1 MPRAELY
8 VPPLHD
14 KHGTAT
20 AFQTALYILKIC
32 TGAGLLGVPFAMQ
45 QAGLVAGTIIILAVS
60 ALNAASSRILLHCKE
75 SVLRYAPSLPPSS
88 THQPR
93 DTFASLAFLTLG
105 QWGVHLVH
113 LSIVLTLCGAVSLYI
128 ITINTIATQ
137 LFPHL
142 SSLLV
147 LVALFVLLLP
157 FSLIHDLSFLSFA
170 SALGTLAYLVSFVLI
185 FIYAIIGGTSD
196 RQHQFTLTTDS
207 LLPVSV
213 VDVLS
218 TFGVLSFSL
227 GVPVLTFML
236 QESMAQPERFARV
249 MDSTM
254 AAVFVLLTVIGVL
267 GVALF
272 GTVSLTH
279 SNVSPS
285 IHHHS
290 SSSTATTLQTHQVRP
305 IILSN
310 LDASSYMSLAVQLL
324 ISITLLLTAPL
335 SLAPALNLL
344 QSIAFGSPDVAA
356 VNGREDDERRRLLQY
371 ERERERASIAPG
383 GQYGGLLDPHDLYNQ
398 SSDEEDDTEAL
409 HHHNHNTRNGNG
421 GGKKRDTILVRGKV
435 LSISSLDSLVTH
447 PNSAT
452 LPPPSSS
459 SSAAYHSTP
468 PSPARSLSARFGWS
482 SSVLWVAGLR
492 VLVLLCIVLVA
503 FSVPCFTVIMSSIGL
518 LTLSIL
524 CFLLPPIFYLRL
536 QRMGWVSVEEETG
549 GWYATYCYAF
559 LGVGVLCMLAGVV
572 VVSQMRCE

>member
-1 MPRAELY
+1 MLCRAMPRESELY

-20 AFQTALYILKIC
+20 ALQTALYILKIC

-45 QAGLVAGTIIILAVS
+45 QAGVVAGTLIILIVS

-88 THQPR
+88 AHQPH

-105 QWGVHLVH
+105 RWGVYLVH

-128 ITINTIATQ
+128 ITINTIATHV
-137 LFPHL
+137 FPHL
-142 SSLLV
+142 SSLVVLLV
-147 LVALFVLLLP
+147 LFVLLLP
-157 FSLIHDLSFLSFA
+157 FALVHDLSFLSFA
-170 SALGTLAYLVSFVLI
+170 SVLGTVAYLVSFLLI
-185 FIYAIIGGTSD
+185 FIYGGTSY
-196 RQHQFTLTTDS
+196 QHFTLTTDS
-207 LLPVSV
+207 LLPASL

-227 GVPVLTFML
+227 GVPVLTFIL

-249 MDSTM
+249 MDATM
-254 AAVFVLLTVIGVL
+254 AAVFILLTLIGTL

-272 GTVSLTH
+272 GTATRTH
-279 SNVSPS
+279 STMSPS
-285 IHHHS
+285 IHHHTG
-290 SSSTATTLQTHQVRP
+290 TAEVQLTHQVRP

-310 LDASSYMSLAVQLL
+310 LDPSSFMSLTVQLL
-324 ISITLLLTAPL
+324 ITITLLLTAPL

-344 QSIAFGSPDVAA
+344 QSIAFGTSDVAV

-371 ERERERASIAPG
+371 ERERERMSVAQG
-383 GQYGGLLDPHDLYNQ
+383 GLYGGLLDHHDLYNQ
-398 SSDEEDDTEAL
+398 SSDEEEEEA
-409 HHHNHNTRNGNG
+409 HNAKNGT
-421 GGKKRDTILVRGKV
+421 KRENIVVRGKV
-435 LSISSLDSLVTH
+435 LSISSLDSIFNQPRST
-447 PNSAT
+447 AQ
-452 LPPPSSS
+452 PPSASS
-459 SSAAYHSTP
+459 STATSGP
-468 PSPARSLSARFGWS
+468 PSPARSSAKSPVFS
-482 SSVLWVAGLR
+482 SSAVWVAALR
-492 VLVLLCIVLVA
+492 VFVLLCIVLVA

-536 QRMGWVSVEEETG
+536 QRMGWVSVDEELG
-549 GWYATYCYAF
+549 GWYVTYCYAF
-559 LGVGVLCMLAGVV
+559 LGVGVLCMLAGLV